1 MFHIPTQVYILFCVL
16 VYLGVRRCFPRSV
29 RPERTL
35 VWPLA
40 FVVLGATGLHRLFPD
55 AHPAAEALAL
65 AAIVLSAGI
74 GWLHASRWR
83 LQFENTRAG
92 LQVRLPGDPT
102 LLVTLLLSFFIKF
115 AQHYAL
121 AVHADWSTTNT
132 FEFLSFAAWGLL
144 AGMPIG
150 RSMNVLVRAA
160 RARQNDI
167 AAPTWE

>member
-1 MFHIPTQVYILFCVL
+1 MFHIPAQVYILFCAL
-16 VYLGVRRCFPRSV
+16 VYLGVRRCFARTI

-35 VWPLA
+35 VFPLA
-40 FVVLGATGLHRLFPD
+40 FVVLGAASLQRLFP
-55 AHPAAEALAL
+55 APHPPAQALAL

-83 LQFENTRAG
+83 LQFEHTGAG

-121 AVHADWSTTNT
+121 AVHAAWSTTNT
-132 FEFLSFAAWGLL
+132 FEILSFAAWGAL
-144 AGMPIG
+144 AGMPLG
-150 RSMNVLVRAA
+150 RSVNVLVRAM
-160 RARQNDI
+160 RARQRDM